1 MPSHN
6 IHRFCAFLIGLSEDI
21 ASHVDSVIDSGTCF
35 VHDVGLEDAV
45 TFINEEACIVFGV
58 HAAIYCLYRDEKLSE
73 DSLKALALHML
84 LDCID
89 RKAESSHGS
98 GQVFQRCLNFIE
110 NRIRVAMSSNTSSIC
125 IHYPLPKQL
134 LDIYSLKLLKII
146 QSIASTSRN
155 ALEKC
160 PTLLPALKGEG
171 SCYCGEVWDYIPS
184 PRGFNPGPGLQPITP
199 IPLGTR
205 GYEHIECSH

>member
-58 HAAIYCLYRDEKLSE
+58 HAAIYCLYRDEKLGE
-73 DSLKALALHML
+73 DSLKVLALHML

-110 NRIRVAMSSNTSSIC
+110 NRVRVAMSSNTSSIC

-134 LDIYSLKLLKII
+134 LDIYSIKLLKII
-146 QSIASTSRN
+146 QSIASTSRD

-160 PTLLPALKGEG
+160 VNMISKGKHKK
-171 SCYCGEVWDYIPS
+171 
-184 PRGFNPGPGLQPITP
+184 Q
-199 IPLGTR
+199 
-205 GYEHIECSH
+205 

>member
-6 IHRFCAFLIGLSEDI
+6 IHKFCASLIGLPEDV
-21 ASHVDSVIDSGTCF
+21 ASHVDIVIDSGTCF

-45 TFINEEACIVFGV
+45 IFINEEACIVFGV
-58 HAAIYCLYRDEKLSE
+58 HAAIYCLYRDEKLDE

-89 RKAESSHGS
+89 RKSESFKSTSLDS
-98 GQVFQRCLNFIE
+98 GWALQRCLSFIE
-110 NRIRVAMSSNTSSIC
+110 NRVRVAMSSNTSSIC

-146 QSIASTSRN
+146 QSIATASRN

-160 PTLLPALKGEG
+160 VNMISEG
-171 SCYCGEVWDYIPS
+171 KCKK
-184 PRGFNPGPGLQPITP
+184 R
-199 IPLGTR
+199 
-205 GYEHIECSH
+205 

>member
-21 ASHVDSVIDSGTCF
+21 ASHVDSIIDSGTCF

-45 TFINEEACIVFGV
+45 TFINGEACIVFGV
-58 HAAIYCLYRDEKLSE
+58 HAAIYCLYKDEKLSE

-89 RKAESSHGS
+89 RKSESFKSTPPGS
-98 GQVFQRCLNFIE
+98 GRALQRCLSFIE
-110 NRIRVAMSSNTSSIC
+110 NR
-125 IHYPLPKQL
+125 L
-134 LDIYSLKLLKII
+134 
-146 QSIASTSRN
+146 
-155 ALEKC
+155 
-160 PTLLPALKGEG
+160 TLLPALKGEG

-184 PRGFNPGPGLQPITP
+184 SRGFNPGPGLRPITP
-199 IPLGTR
+199 TPDGAW
-205 GYEHIECSH
+205 GYEYVVCSY

>member
-6 IHRFCAFLIGLSEDI
+6 IHKFCASLIGLPEDI
-21 ASHVDSVIDSGTCF
+21 ASHVDIVIDSGTCF

-58 HAAIYCLYRDEKLSE
+58 HAAIYCLYRDEKLGE

-89 RKAESSHGS
+89 RKSESFKSTPPGS
-98 GQVFQRCLNFIE
+98 GHALQRCLNFIE
-110 NRIRVAMSSNTSSIC
+110 NRVRVAMSSNTSSIC

-146 QSIASTSRN
+146 QSIATASRN

-160 PTLLPALKGEG
+160 VNMISEG
-171 SCYCGEVWDYIPS
+171 KCKKRWHYQHSS
-184 PRGFNPGPGLQPITP
+184 KL
-199 IPLGTR
+199 
-205 GYEHIECSH
+205 

>member
-6 IHRFCAFLIGLSEDI
+6 IHKFCAFLIGLPEDV
-21 ASHVDSVIDSGTCF
+21 ASHVDIVIDSGTCF

-58 HAAIYCLYRDEKLSE
+58 HATIYCLYRDEKLGE

-98 GQVFQRCLNFIE
+98 EHAFQRCLNFIE
-110 NRIRVAMSSNTSSIC
+110 NRVRVAMSTDPPPRSKGRGFLLLRGGLGLHPLFPRVQSRAGSPA
-125 IHYPLPKQL
+125 HYPYP
-134 LDIYSLKLLKII
+134 
-146 QSIASTSRN
+146 SRD
-155 ALEKC
+155 
-160 PTLLPALKGEG
+160 
-171 SCYCGEVWDYIPS
+171 S
-184 PRGFNPGPGLQPITP
+184 GL
-199 IPLGTR
+199 
-205 GYEHIECSH
+205 